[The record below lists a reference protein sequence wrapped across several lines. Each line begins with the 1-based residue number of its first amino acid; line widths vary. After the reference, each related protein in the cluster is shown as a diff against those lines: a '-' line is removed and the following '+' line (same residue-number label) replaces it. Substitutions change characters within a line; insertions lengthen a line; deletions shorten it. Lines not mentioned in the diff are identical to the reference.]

1 VLQLSLAGLLSKRVS
16 VLIHLR
22 FLSTLLVSAIAL
34 AEVQVKRT
42 DLLSAGRTEQ
52 FSGNHRP

>member
-1 VLQLSLAGLLSKRVS
+1 MLQLSLAGLLSRRVS

-22 FLSTLLVSAIAL
+22 FPSTLLVSAIAL

-42 DLLSAGRTEQ
+42 DLLRAGRTEQ
-52 FSGNHRP
+52 FSGNLRP